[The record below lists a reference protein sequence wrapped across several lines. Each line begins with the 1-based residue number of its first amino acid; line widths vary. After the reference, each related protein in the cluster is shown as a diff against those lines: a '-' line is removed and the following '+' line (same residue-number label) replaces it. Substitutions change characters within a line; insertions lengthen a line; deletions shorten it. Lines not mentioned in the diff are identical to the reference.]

1 MGFVVKA
8 GLSVGVRLQSVDR
21 SEESVLS
28 ENETRDFDFF
38 VLLEFSAR

>member
-1 MGFVVKA
+1 MGFVVRA
-8 GLSVGVRLQSVDR
+8 GLSVGFRSLSVDR

-38 VLLEFSAR
+38 VLFEFSAR